1 MPDAPRKAML
11 LMATAALALS
21 AMTALAKFA
30 TQSLPSSEVV
40 FFRSLIAAGLLLG
53 VHLARG
59 RAAGPLLGHRPNRP
73 WLILRGLL
81 GGSALLLFFYGL
93 SGLATADAMLL
104 NKVSPV
110 WILLLGA
117 PLLGE
122 RIRPVELLVAPLAL
136 AGAALVI
143 RPDLEF
149 TTWYGLAALGSSLL
163 AAGAHLC
170 VRKVTRNEQGHVVV
184 LYFAVAATAFS
195 APLMLPAFA
204 WPDAWTWLAL
214 LGVGVLSVI
223 FQLLLTA
230 AYRYDN
236 AGRVAMAGYL
246 GPVFAGVWDAVFWH
260 HLPDW
265 VTLLGAGLILGS
277 LIALATRRSPHPG
290 VPA

>member
-11 LMATAALALS
+11 LMALAALALS

-30 TQSLPSSEVV
+30 TASLPSAEVV
-40 FFRSLIAAGLLLG
+40 FFRSLIAALLLLG
-53 VHLARG
+53 IHAASG
-59 RAAGPLLGHRPNRP
+59 RKAGPLTGHRANRP
-73 WLILRGLL
+73 WLVLRGLL

-122 RIRPVELLVAPLAL
+122 RIRPIQLLVAPVAL
-136 AGAALVI
+136 VGAALVI
-143 RPDLEF
+143 RPDLGF
-149 TTWYGLAALGSSLL
+149 VNWFGLAALGSSLL

-170 VRKVTRNEQGHVVV
+170 VRKVTRSEQGHVVV
-184 LYFAVAATAFS
+184 LYFAVTATVFS
-195 APLMLPAFA
+195 APLMLPAFT
-204 WPDAWTWLAL
+204 WPGPWTWLAL
-214 LGVGVLSVI
+214 VGVGALSVV

-230 AYRYDN
+230 AYRYDT

-265 VTLLGAGLILGS
+265 VTLAGAALILGS
-277 LIALATRRSPHPG
+277 LVVLASNRR
-290 VPA
+290 AIEAA